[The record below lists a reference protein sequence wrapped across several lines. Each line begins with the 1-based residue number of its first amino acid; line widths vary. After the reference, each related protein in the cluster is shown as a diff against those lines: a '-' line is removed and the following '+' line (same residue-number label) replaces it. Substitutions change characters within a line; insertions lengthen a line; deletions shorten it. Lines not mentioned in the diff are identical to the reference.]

1 LKSPTPSSHAAHS
14 TPPAGINR
22 GHRSIFIGILIAI
35 ILGILIGGLF
45 PNFAI
50 RLTILGEIFLNS
62 LMMIVVPLVIF
73 SMIVG
78 ITGLGDIRNLGS
90 VGWRTVAYYMVT
102 TGISVVIGIIL
113 VNIIQP
119 GKGISHGE
127 EHIDYKYTISGK
139 NKRTVTLTNEKWDK
153 VQYNKKYILVL
164 LDQNVQGLIESISK
178 NSATVTLWEP
188 HKASDVFYITSDY
201 GTRLPFR
208 RVEGQLVSAEPKID
222 STGTGIKIDLPV
234 AQRLRGKEGRGV
246 GNTLKEVLVGDKE
259 IGKEGMIP
267 RNIFNAMVRMDILP
281 LIVFSLLIGAALS
294 VLGTQGRTAIEV
306 ISILNDA
313 IMRLI
318 HWIMV
323 VAPIG
328 IFGLIAARIGKAGG
342 FSGFLPE
349 LFALGKYSFTVV
361 LGLIIHGC
369 IVLPLILLLIGKR
382 NPRTFVTGVGPALL
396 NAFSTASSSATL
408 PLTMEGVEKENG
420 ISNRTASFV
429 LPLGATINMD
439 GTALYEAVAAI
450 FIAQVYGIFMGP
462 VQQTVVFLTATLAA
476 IGAAGIPEAGLV
488 TMVIVLRAVGLPIEG
503 VGLILTIDWLLD
515 RFRTTVNVWGDSVGA
530 GVIETL
536 EMKTITNKNNPTKKQ
551 QRKIPKKYKNVIK

>member
-1 LKSPTPSSHAAHS
+1 LNPPTSSGTTTNS
-14 TPPAGINR
+14 TPTAERNG
-22 GHRSIFIGILIAI
+22 GHRSIFIGIVIAI
-35 ILGILIGGLF
+35 FLGIFTGGLL
-45 PNFAI
+45 PGFAMK
-50 RLTILGEIFLNS
+50 LSLLGEIFLNS

-90 VGWRTVAYYMVT
+90 IGWRTVAYYMMT
-102 TGISVVIGIIL
+102 TGLSVLIGIIL
-113 VNIIQP
+113 VNIVQP

-127 EHIDYKYTISGK
+127 EHPDYNYTISGT
-139 NKRTVTLTNEKWDK
+139 NNRTVTLSNEKWEK
-153 VQYNKKYILVL
+153 SQYKKKYILIL
-164 LDQNVQGLIESISK
+164 LDQNAQGLIESISK
-178 NSATVTLWEP
+178 NSATVKFWEP
-188 HKASDVFYITSDY
+188 HKATDVFYVTSDN

-208 RVEGQLVSAEPKID
+208 RIEGRLVSAEPDIKPEG
-222 STGTGIKIDLPV
+222 SGVKIDLPM
-234 AQRLRGKEGRGV
+234 AQQVLGKEGRGV

-281 LIVFSLLIGAALS
+281 LIIFSLLIGAALS
-294 VLGTQGRTAIEV
+294 VLGARGRPAIEV
-306 ISILNDA
+306 ITILNDA
-313 IMRLI
+313 VMRII
-318 HWIMV
+318 HWIMI
-323 VAPIG
+323 VAPVG
-328 IFGLIAARIGKAGG
+328 IFGLIATRIGQAGG

-349 LFALGKYSFTVV
+349 LLALGKYSFTV
-361 LGLIIHGC
+361 LFGLAIHGF
-369 IVLPLILLLIGKR
+369 IVLPFILFFIGKR

-439 GTALYEAVAAI
+439 GTALYEAVAAM
-450 FIAQVYGIFMGP
+450 FIAQVYGIDLGP

-488 TMVIVLRAVGLPIEG
+488 TMVIVLRAVGLPLEG
-503 VGLILTIDWLLD
+503 IGLILTIDWLLD
-515 RFRTTVNVWGDSVGA
+515 RFRTTVNVWGDSVGT

-536 EMKTITNKNNPTKKQ
+536 EMKKN
-551 QRKIPKKYKNVIK
+551 

>member
-1 LKSPTPSSHAAHS
+1 MKSQTSSEHS
-14 TPPAGINR
+14 GDSTLPVKRNS
-22 GHRSIFIGILIAI
+22 GHRSIFVGIVIAI
-35 ILGILIGGLF
+35 FLGILTGGLI
-45 PNFAI
+45 PNFAV
-50 RLTILGEIFLNS
+50 RLAILGEIFLNS

-90 VGWRTVAYYMVT
+90 IGWRTVVYYMLT
-102 TGISVVIGIIL
+102 TGMSVLVGIIL

-127 EHIDYKYTISGK
+127 EHIDYNYSIGGKY
-139 NKRTVTLTNEKWDK
+139 NRTVTLINGNWDK
-153 VQYNKKYILVL
+153 IQYNEKYILVL
-164 LDQNVQGLIESISK
+164 QDQNVQGLIESISE
-178 NSATVTLWEP
+178 NSATVKFWEP
-188 HKASDVFYITSDY
+188 HKATDVFYITSDN

-208 RVEGQLVSAEPKID
+208 RIEGRLVSAEPEIEPA
-222 STGTGIKIDLPV
+222 GTGVRIDLPV
-234 AQRLRGKEGRGV
+234 AQKLRGKEGRGV
-246 GNTLKEVLVGDKE
+246 GNTLKEVIVGDRE

-281 LIVFSLLIGAALS
+281 LIIFSLLIGAALS
-294 VLGTQGRTAIEV
+294 VLGPRGRPAIEV

-318 HWIMV
+318 HWIMII
-323 VAPIG
+323 APVG
-328 IFGLIAARIGKAGG
+328 IFGLIATRIGQAGG
-342 FSGFLPE
+342 FRGFLPE
-349 LFALGKYSFTVV
+349 LFALGKYSFTV
-361 LGLIIHGC
+361 LFGLAVHGF
-369 IVLPLILLLIGKR
+369 IVLPFILLLIGKR
-382 NPRTFVTGVGPALL
+382 NPRTYVTGVGSALL

-439 GTALYEAVAAI
+439 GTALYEAVAAM
-450 FIAQVYGIFMGP
+450 FIAQVYGISMGP
-462 VQQTVVFLTATLAA
+462 VQQIVIFLTATLAA

-488 TMVIVLRAVGLPIEG
+488 TMVIVLRAVGLPLEG
-503 VGLILTIDWLLD
+503 IGLILTIDWLLD

-536 EMKTITNKNNPTKKQ
+536 EMKKQ
-551 QRKIPKKYKNVIK
+551 

>member
-1 LKSPTPSSHAAHS
+1 LKSQTSSIHAADS
-14 TPPAGINR
+14 TPPIGSNS
-22 GHRSIFIGILIAI
+22 GHRSIFIGIVIAI
-35 ILGILIGGLF
+35 FLGILIGGLL
-45 PNFAI
+45 PNFAVK
-50 RLTILGEIFLNS
+50 LTILGEIFLNS

-90 VGWRTVAYYMVT
+90 IGWRTVLYYMVT
-102 TGISVVIGIIL
+102 TGISVLIGIIL

-127 EHIDYKYTISGK
+127 EHINFNYTISGK
-139 NKRTVTLTNEKWDK
+139 NKRMVTLTNGKWDK
-153 VQYNKKYILVL
+153 IQYNEKYILVL
-164 LDQNVQGLIESISK
+164 LDQNVQGLIESLSE
-178 NSATVTLWEP
+178 NSATVILWEP
-188 HKASDVFYITSDY
+188 HKATDVFYITSDY

-208 RVEGQLVSAEPKID
+208 RIEGQLVSAEPKID
-222 STGTGIKIDLPV
+222 PTGTGVKIDLPV
-234 AQRLRGKEGRGV
+234 AQKLRGKEGRGV

-294 VLGTQGRTAIEV
+294 VLGVRGRTAIEV

-323 VAPIG
+323 IAPIG

-361 LGLIIHGC
+361 LGLTIHGF

-382 NPRTFVTGVGPALL
+382 NPRTYVTGVGSALL

-408 PLTMEGVEKENG
+408 PLTMEG
-420 ISNRTASFV
+420 
-429 LPLGATINMD
+429 
-439 GTALYEAVAAI
+439 
-450 FIAQVYGIFMGP
+450 
-462 VQQTVVFLTATLAA
+462 
-476 IGAAGIPEAGLV
+476 
-488 TMVIVLRAVGLPIEG
+488 
-503 VGLILTIDWLLD
+503 
-515 RFRTTVNVWGDSVGA
+515 
-530 GVIETL
+530 
-536 EMKTITNKNNPTKKQ
+536 KK
-551 QRKIPKKYKNVIK
+551 KKKYSRSRTCYNGDRVKSSWLTTGRYRSYLNN